1 MLFIRGSL
9 FLEFMKDDHL
19 TKPRINV
26 NTHHAHVLKEVFKWL

>member
-26 NTHHAHVLKEVFKWL
+26 NTHQAHLLKEFFKWL